1 MTLFISRMKSLKV
14 SLLGVAVGSVLIC
27 LLFAK
32 VSWEQKIEQLQ
43 VINQVNIEEID
54 KLQSK
59 VKELTAE
66 LQIKESK
73 IVELESQP
81 QAK

>member
-1 MTLFISRMKSLKV
+1 MKSLKV
-14 SLLGVAVGSVLIC
+14 SLLGVAVISVLIC

-32 VSWEQKIEQLQ
+32 ISWEQKIEQLQ
-43 VINQVNIEEID
+43 VINQINTEEID

-81 QAK
+81 K